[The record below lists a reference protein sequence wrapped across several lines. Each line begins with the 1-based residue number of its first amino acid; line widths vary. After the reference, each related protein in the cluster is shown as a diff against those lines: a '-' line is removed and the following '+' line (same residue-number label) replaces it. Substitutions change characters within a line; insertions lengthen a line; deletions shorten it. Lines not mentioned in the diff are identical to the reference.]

1 MDGEGLGGI
10 SQVED
15 WRRMGS
21 SWRTL
26 NEAGFYF
33 GAATGREW
41 GAGTEGEW
49 RVLWVELI
57 GCVVP

>member
-1 MDGEGLGGI
+1 M
-10 SQVED
+10 ED